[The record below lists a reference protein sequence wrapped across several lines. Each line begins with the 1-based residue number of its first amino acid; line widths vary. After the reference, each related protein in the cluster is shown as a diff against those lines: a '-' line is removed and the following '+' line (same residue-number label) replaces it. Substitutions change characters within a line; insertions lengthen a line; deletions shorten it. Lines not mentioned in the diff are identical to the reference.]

1 MRTAPAEDTCY
12 VRRMHL
18 SARLLADAAATCV
31 ESIEPEPVQE
41 LFAAIGASR
50 RVFFVGAGRTGL
62 VARTLVMRL
71 RQMGREAFMA
81 GESATPAASV
91 KDLVIVCSGSFRSTT
106 TLAIYEKTVEAK
118 IPTAVITSSAGAPN
132 YGKASPI
139 VVIPVDAHAKHA
151 PLGTMFELSLQLL
164 FDSWVLTWMQE
175 WGIGEK
181 SMRARHA
188 NIE

>member
-1 MRTAPAEDTCY
+1 MHQPA
-12 VRRMHL
+12 R
-18 SARLLADAAATCV
+18 SLADAAASCV
-31 ESIEPEPVQE
+31 ESIDDGKANA
-41 LFAAIGASR
+41 LFQAIGASR

-62 VARTLVMRL
+62 VARSVVMRL

-81 GESATPAASV
+81 GEAATPAASV

-106 TLAIYEKTVEAK
+106 TLAIYERTVEAK

-132 YGKASPI
+132 YGRADFI
-139 VVIPVDAHAKHA
+139 VVIPVDRHVKTA

-164 FDSWVLTWMQE
+164 FDSWVLSWMAQ

-188 NIE
+188 TLE

>member
-1 MRTAPAEDTCY
+1 
-12 VRRMHL
+12 MHS
-18 SARLLADAAATCV
+18 SARLLADAAASCV
-31 ESIEPEPVQE
+31 ESVDSEKARA
-41 LFAAIGASR
+41 LFAAVGVSR

-81 GESATPAASV
+81 GEAATPAANV

-106 TLAIYEKTVEAK
+106 TLAIYERTVEAK

-132 YGKASPI
+132 YGKASL
-139 VVIPVDAHAKHA
+139 VLVIPVDKHAKLA

-164 FDSWVLTWMQE
+164 FDSWVLAWMAE